1 MIIVSPEVIYLML
14 LRKLTSWDPEVMDFV
29 SSPKRWGAELDER
42 GDASDTAQ
50 NHKRQPSF
58 PEDHGFDE

>member
-1 MIIVSPEVIYLML
+1 ML

-29 SSPKRWGAELDER
+29 SSPKRWGTELDEG

-58 PEDHGFDE
+58 PQDHGFVE